1 MQIEILYRPSYSVAK
16 VSLAGNETV
25 RTESGAMVGMS
36 AGVSIETKMQGGLLK
51 SLARSVLGGES
62 FFINTFHAGPAGGEL
77 LLAPSL
83 PGDVFTLEL
92 QNEAFLVQSGSFL
105 ASSEGI
111 ETDTKWSGART
122 FFGGEGLIML
132 RCSGKGTLALS
143 SFGAI
148 HEMELAAGQT
158 YTVDTGHLVA
168 FTEQIGFHVRTVGGV
183 KSTLFGGE
191 GLVVDL
197 SGPGRVLLQTR
208 SQGAFLDWLLPKIPK
223 QSSNNS

>member
-1 MQIEILYRPSYSVAK
+1 MQIEILYRPSYSVAR
-16 VSLAGNETV
+16 VSLDSNETI

-62 FFINTFHAGPAGGEL
+62 FFINTFHAGPTGGEL

-168 FTEQIGFHVRTVGGV
+168 FTEQIGFRVRAIGGV

-197 SGPGRVLLQTR
+197 TGPGRVLLQTR

-223 QSSNNS
+223 QSSNNQ